1 MERRFLSLYTEYR
14 LTLSV
19 DWAMLTLRRYR
30 EDGDGRELEVDW
42 HVGPISSELI
52 VLTFSNSTTLRALEL
67 LYALVIF
74 LMAIGTVQFQIIF
87 FFYFLS
93 QFSLSI

>member
-1 MERRFLSLYTEYR
+1 
-14 LTLSV
+14 
-19 DWAMLTLRRYR
+19 MLTLRRYR
-30 EDGDGRELEVDW
+30 DGDKGELEVDW

-52 VLTFSNSTTLRALEL
+52 VLTFSSSTTLRALEL

-74 LMAIGTVQFQIIF
+74 LMAIGTVKFSIIF

-93 QFSLSI
+93 QFSLAI